1 MHRNEGIMEKTVQT
15 PNPSRKRNY
24 GVDLLRMI
32 AMFMVVILHILGQG
46 GILSTCGTNP
56 ANSEAAWFLE
66 IAAFCAVNCYALISG
81 YVGLHANYRYT
92 NIIIF
97 WFRVVFYTI
106 LITAA
111 FAYFLPESIGTTE
124 WLNAIFPV
132 TTTQYWYFTAY
143 VFLFLFMPLLNK
155 AVQSLNQI
163 QLRTTLLGL
172 FFTFSLIQT
181 LCQQDIFAAD
191 RNYSSLWLILL
202 YLLGAYIKKYNS
214 LKNISIPL
222 AFLGY
227 ISMIILTW
235 GLRILINYATLYFL
249 GEQKWG
255 QMFVHYTSPTI
266 LASAIFLFVLYE
278 KRNLRK
284 WKKITVYLMA
294 PSAFSV
300 YLINTNPL
308 IWTYIMKNRFA
319 DYAAMTP
326 ANMILSVLG
335 TALAIYLF
343 CTLVDLIRR
352 LLSLLLF
359 RLRKNIQKLETKIIG
374 DLFPPQ
380 QKT

>member
-1 MHRNEGIMEKTVQT
+1 MEKTVQT
-15 PNPSRKRNY
+15 SNLAHKRNY
-24 GVDLLRMI
+24 GVDLLRMT
-32 AMFMVVILHILGQG
+32 AMFMIVILHVLGQG

-66 IAAFCAVNCYALISG
+66 IASFCAVNCYALISG
-81 YVGLHANYRYT
+81 YVGLYANYRYT
-92 NIIIF
+92 NIITL
-97 WFRVVFYTI
+97 WLRVVYYTI
-106 LITAA
+106 IITAA
-111 FAYFLPESIGTTE
+111 FAYFLPESIGITE

-143 VFLFLFMPLLNK
+143 VFLFLFIPLLNK

-181 LCQQDIFAAD
+181 ICQQDIFAAN

-222 AFLGY
+222 AILGY
-227 ISMIILTW
+227 ISMIIVTW

-249 GEQKWG
+249 GKQEWG
-255 QMFVHYTSPTI
+255 EMFVRYTSPTI
-266 LASAIFLFVLYE
+266 LASAIFLLALYE
-278 KRNLRK
+278 KRNLQK
-284 WKKITVYLMA
+284 WRKITIYLLA

-300 YLINTNPL
+300 YLIHANPL

-359 RLRKNIQKLETKIIG
+359 RLKKKVQKLETKIVG
-374 DLFPPQ
+374 DLFTPQ

>member
-1 MHRNEGIMEKTVQT
+1 MEKTVQT
-15 PNPSRKRNY
+15 PNLAHKRNY
-24 GVDLLRMI
+24 GVDLLRMT
-32 AMFMVVILHILGQG
+32 AMFMIVILHVLGQG

-56 ANSEAAWFLE
+56 ASSEAAWFLE
-66 IAAFCAVNCYALISG
+66 IASFCSVNCYALISG
-81 YVGLHANYRYT
+81 YVGLYANYRYT
-92 NIIIF
+92 NIITL
-97 WFRVVFYTI
+97 WLRVVFYTI
-106 LITAA
+106 IITAA
-111 FAYFLPESIGTTE
+111 FAYFLPESIGITE

-143 VFLFLFMPLLNK
+143 VFLFLFIPLLNK
-155 AVQSLNQI
+155 AVHSLNQI

-181 LCQQDIFAAD
+181 ICQRDIFAAD

-222 AFLGY
+222 AILGY
-227 ISMIILTW
+227 ISMILLTW

-249 GEQKWG
+249 GEQKWRE
-255 QMFVHYTSPTI
+255 MFVRYTSPTI
-266 LASAIFLFVLYE
+266 LASAIFLLALYE
-278 KRNLRK
+278 KRTLGK
-284 WKKITVYLMA
+284 WKKIAIYLLA

-308 IWTYIMKNRFA
+308 IWTYIMQNRFA

-326 ANMILSVLG
+326 ANMILSVLV

-343 CTLVDLIRR
+343 CILADLIRR
-352 LLSLLLF
+352 MLSLLLF
-359 RLRKNIQKLETKIIG
+359 RLKKKVQKLETKIVG
-374 DLFPPQ
+374 DLFTPQ
-380 QKT
+380 QKN

>member
-1 MHRNEGIMEKTVQT
+1 MEKTVQT
-15 PNPSRKRNY
+15 TNLFRKRNY
-24 GVDLLRMI
+24 GVDLLRMT

-56 ANSEAAWFLE
+56 ASSEAAWFLE

-81 YVGLHANYRYT
+81 YVGLYANYRYT
-92 NIIIF
+92 NIITL
-97 WFRVVFYTI
+97 WLRVVFYTLI
-106 LITAA
+106 ITAA
-111 FAYFLPESIGTTE
+111 FSYFLPESIGITE

-143 VFLFLFMPLLNK
+143 VFLFLFIPLLNK
-155 AVQSLNQI
+155 AVHSLNQI

-181 LCQQDIFAAD
+181 ICQQDIFAAN
-191 RNYSSLWLILL
+191 RSYSSLWLILL

-214 LKNISIPL
+214 LKNIRIPL

-227 ISMIILTW
+227 ISMIIITW
-235 GLRILINYATLYFL
+235 GLRILINYATLYFP
-249 GEQKWG
+249 GEQEWG
-255 QMFVHYTSPTI
+255 QMFVGYTSPTI
-266 LASAIFLFVLYE
+266 LAAAIFLLALYE
-278 KRNLRK
+278 KRKLGK
-284 WKKITVYLMA
+284 WKKIAIYLLA

-300 YLINTNPL
+300 YLIHANPL
-308 IWTYIMKNRFA
+308 IWIYIMEKRFT

-343 CTLVDLIRR
+343 CTLIDLIRR

-359 RLRKNIQKLETKIIG
+359 RLRKNVQKLETKIVG
-374 DLFPPQ
+374 DLFAPQ